1 MVCQCPWRLCL
12 PSCCWELSSKSQ
24 AGEDGIRRDMDWT
37 HVGRIKGECVYDL
50 CGGLIKVV

>member
-24 AGEDGIRRDMDWT
+24 AGEDGIRCDMDWT
-37 HVGRIKGECVYDL
+37 HVGRIKGHVYVTN
-50 CGGLIKVV
+50 VVG